1 MGLLFELPLP
11 ALPKIIVA
19 EAMGLDS
26 LLIVD
31 ATFWLIDPKGF
42 AEEAA
47 VDDGVGVAEVV
58 VVLADK
64 LLSPNVPKTFLD
76 TLDNVECAVLGAD
89 VIATEAPETVVGEL
103 KLPKIAL
110 AAVETVADPE
120 APLPKLKPTV
130 GFEKA
135 ERVVVVVDVD
145 VIEDG
150 AGDFVA
156 GVVEV
161 VLLPKLNIGLT
172 VAVDIDVVV
181 VADD

>member
-1 MGLLFELPLP
+1 MGF
-11 ALPKIIVA
+11 V
-19 EAMGLDS
+19 DS

-31 ATFWLIDPKGF
+31 ATFWFIDPKGF
-42 AEEAA
+42 AEETA
-47 VDDGVGVAEVV
+47 VVDVAEVV
-58 VVLADK
+58 VVLAGK

-76 TLDNVECAVLGAD
+76 TLDNVEFAVVGAD
-89 VIATEAPETVVGEL
+89 VIAAEVPETVGEL

-110 AAVETVADPE
+110 VAGETVADPE
-120 APLPKLKPTV
+120 TPVPKLKPTV

-135 ERVVVVVDVD
+135 ESVVLVIAVD

-150 AGDFVA
+150 VGFVSGA
-156 GVVEV
+156 VEV

-181 VADD
+181 VTDD